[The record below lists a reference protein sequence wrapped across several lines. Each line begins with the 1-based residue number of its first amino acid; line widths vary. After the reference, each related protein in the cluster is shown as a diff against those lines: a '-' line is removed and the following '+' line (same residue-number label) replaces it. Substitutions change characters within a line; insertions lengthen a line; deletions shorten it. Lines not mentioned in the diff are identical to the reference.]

1 MSDQNPVAPLDPLT
15 PEHLAE
21 LFARI
26 ARIERRLG
34 LDGLPVTKVDPFPLS
49 EQTQAARAVNAPQPA
64 GQSPQTAAHS
74 PQTPTGIA
82 SPTAPDVPPL
92 QPPSIPHL
100 AQPPRLEPRPEPVGP
115 PDSANVPTG
124 WKPPS
129 PILPALPPRR
139 LGATVAR
146 SIEDHADLER
156 AVGGRWYAVAGALV
170 LIAGVGLA
178 FKWAYDAGLL
188 RVSPLVRCLMGVAF
202 GVALIVAGE
211 WLHKRLSAWAGA
223 GATAAGIGAIYV
235 STFVAYRV
243 FDLLNA
249 PTAFVLLAAVAA
261 AGVVLSARS
270 GLAAVGTISLVGGYI
285 TPFLFLD
292 TPPRDFV
299 MPLYLLMLL
308 AVGLSLAVRKGGGFA
323 ALRITASIGTFL
335 VGGLWAMAQEGS
347 QAWTAIAFVSMA
359 WAMLHAELWWNAKRP
374 NRGDGPVADDGFA
387 VLAPWR
393 SLPISLG
400 STAWGVAIAADLLQ
414 GLGHVQWPAPAL
426 WAVAAGVV
434 AFTLRS
440 ALTGT
445 PATALSPVARFA
457 LLLTAQSAAL
467 VLITVASAFSGQT
480 ELAVWLGLASAAS
493 WTGRRIESRPIAAYG
508 LIGLSIATLRLLFL
522 DSREGPMHQE
532 PHMVLGLV
540 LTAWSAWMGAA
551 ATVWLFAAWMW
562 SGPTLSATAIFKR
575 SPRHVFANFAL
586 LLIAL
591 SVAHTDTHLRSAAI
605 WLALLVVASATCTR
619 PPVRLQTAPA
629 TMLLLAAASICW
641 LLVYVETGLP
651 WSGPGA
657 MSSGFFIGLLVSA
670 CAAAAG
676 WLTPREHRWSEGVR
690 NVFVIAALVLAFAC
704 TSIEAGRIAR
714 ALSDD
719 LTMHAAGL
727 SVWWGVCSIALLV
740 YGFWRNVGFIRW
752 SGLIL
757 LGLAGLKTVLI
768 DLAGVA
774 ALPRVISFLGLGL
787 IMILVPAIYSRLG
800 SRLATR
806 PGSLSADGPPVRGPV
821 SQETPP

>member
-1 MSDQNPVAPLDPLT
+1 MSNQNPMAPLDPLT
-15 PEHLAE
+15 PEQMAE

-49 EQTQAARAVNAPQPA
+49 EQTEAARAFDSPPAADQLPQAAQPA
-64 GQSPQTAAHS
+64 IAA
-74 PQTPTGIA
+74 PTPLGA
-82 SPTAPDVPPL
+82 PPT
-92 QPPSIPHL
+92 QPPPIPL
-100 AQPPRLEPRPEPVGP
+100 LGPGPAFEPSFQSEPA
-115 PDSANVPTG
+115 SVPLR

-129 PILPALPPRR
+129 PILPTLPPR
-139 LGATVAR
+139 LVGATVAR

-188 RVSPLVRCLMGVAF
+188 RVSPLVRCLMGAAF
-202 GVALIVAGE
+202 GVVLIVAGE

-249 PTAFVLLAAVAA
+249 PTAFILLAGVAVS
-261 AGVVLSARS
+261 GVVLSARS

-285 TPFLFLD
+285 TPFLFRD

-347 QAWTAIAFVSMA
+347 QAWTAIAFVAMA

-374 NRGDGPVADDGFA
+374 NAAGDGPVADDAFA

-414 GLGHVQWPAPAL
+414 GMGHVQWPAPAL
-426 WAVAAGVV
+426 WAVAAGVM
-434 AFTLRS
+434 AFTLRP

-445 PATALSPVARFA
+445 PAIALLPVARFA
-457 LLLTAQSAAL
+457 LLLAAQGAAL

-480 ELAVWLGLASAAS
+480 ELAVWLGLALAAS
-493 WTGRRIESRPIAAYG
+493 WTGHRIESRPIAAYG
-508 LIGLSIATLRLLFL
+508 LIGLSIATLRLLLL
-522 DSREGPMHQE
+522 DAWEGPMHQD
-532 PHMVLGLV
+532 PQMVLGLA
-540 LTAWSAWMGAA
+540 LTAWSGWMGAA

-562 SGPTLSATAIFKR
+562 SGPPLSGTDKFKR
-575 SPRHVFANFAL
+575 SPRHVFANVAL

-591 SVAHTDTHLRSAAI
+591 SVAHTDTLLRSAAI
-605 WLALLVVASATCTR
+605 WLAFLVVAAATFTR
-619 PPVRLQTAPA
+619 PPMRLQTAPV
-629 TMLLLAAASICW
+629 TMLLVAAASICW

-651 WSGPGA
+651 WSDPGA
-657 MSSGFFIGLLVSA
+657 MSTGFFIGLLVSA

-676 WLTPREHRWSEGVR
+676 WLMPREHPWSEGVR
-690 NVFVIAALVLAFAC
+690 NVFAIAALILAFTC

-719 LTMHAAGL
+719 PTMHAAGL
-727 SVWWGVCSIALLV
+727 SIWWGVCSIALLV

-768 DLAGVA
+768 DLADVA

-800 SRLATR
+800 SRLTTR
-806 PGSLSADGPPVRGPV
+806 PGSLPADGPPIRGPV
-821 SQETPP
+821 SEENPP